1 MVNSLVYL
9 VNLVYYCAVK
19 FKVMAETN
27 TTTTPKTIIIRV
39 VLGLALLTAAY
50 FGYQKVHY
58 ELHHETTDNAQVE
71 ARLVPI
77 LPRVAGYI
85 KQLHVEDY
93 SVVKKDSLLAEIDDS
108 ELQLQLE
115 EMEADLA
122 QAETD
127 IDNARATLS
136 NTGASVVSAKSNFDV
151 SQTRLDKAQKDFER
165 DQNLFKD
172 GAITQKQFDDSKANL
187 ELATRQL
194 QATKND
200 VGVAQSRTGITESQ
214 LKKAQAQIAVKK
226 ARIEQQKLKLSYTK
240 IYATADGKIGRR
252 NIDAGQFV
260 QAGTP
265 LFTII
270 NDEQFWVVANFKETQ
285 LDHVKVGQEVEV
297 KLDAYKKQ
305 PLKGKIVSI
314 SEATGAKFS
323 LLPPDNATGNFVKVT
338 QRIPVK
344 IEIEDAA
351 KYKDLMHAGM
361 SVEVSIAY

>member
-1 MVNSLVYL
+1 MANQTTKTLVTRGILIVGLL
-9 VNLVYYCAVK
+9 V
-19 FKVMAETN
+19 
-27 TTTTPKTIIIRV
+27 
-39 VLGLALLTAAY
+39 AAF
-50 FGYQKVHY
+50 FGYKKVNY
-58 ELHHETTDNAQVE
+58 EMHHETTDNAQIE
-71 ARLVPI
+71 ARFVPI

-85 KQLHVEDY
+85 KTLYVEDY
-93 SVVKKDSLLAEIDDS
+93 ANVEKDSLLAEIDDS
-108 ELQLQLE
+108 ELALQLE

-127 IDNARATLS
+127 IENARANLN
-136 NTGASVVSAKSNFDV
+136 NTNVSVISAKANLEV
-151 SQTRLDKAQKDFER
+151 AQTRKDKAQHDFER
-165 DQNLFKD
+165 DQALFKD

-187 ELATRQL
+187 DV
-194 QATKND
+194 ATKQLEVSRNEVNVSQSR
-200 VGVAQSRTGITESQ
+200 VGVTEAG
-214 LKKAQAQIAVKK
+214 LKKALAQIAVKK

-270 NDEQFWVVANFKETQ
+270 NDKDFWVVANFKETQ
-285 LDHVKVGQEVEV
+285 LDRIKVGDEVEV
-297 KLDAYKKQ
+297 KIDAYKDQ
-305 PLKGKIVSI
+305 PLKGKIVSV

-344 IEIEDAA
+344 IEILDMD
-351 KYKDLMHAGM
+351 KYRSMLHAGM
-361 SVEVSIAY
+361 SAEVAVSY

>member
-1 MVNSLVYL
+1 MSNQTTKTLITRGVLVAGLL
-9 VNLVYYCAVK
+9 V
-19 FKVMAETN
+19 
-27 TTTTPKTIIIRV
+27 
-39 VLGLALLTAAY
+39 AAF
-50 FGYQKVHY
+50 FGYKKINY
-58 ELHHETTDNAQVE
+58 EMHHETTDNAQVE
-71 ARLVPI
+71 ARFVPI

-85 KQLHVEDY
+85 KTLYVEDY
-93 SVVKKDSLLAEIDDS
+93 ANVKKDSLLAEIDDS
-108 ELQLQLE
+108 ELALQLE

-127 IDNARATLS
+127 IDNARANLN
-136 NTGASVVSAKSNFDV
+136 NTSVSVISAKANLDV
-151 SQTRLDKAQKDFER
+151 AQTRKDKAQHDFER
-165 DQNLFKD
+165 DQALFKD
-172 GAITQKQFDDSKANL
+172 GAITQKQFDDSKSNL
-187 ELATRQL
+187 DVAAKQL
-194 QATKND
+194 EVSKNE
-200 VGVAQSRTGITESQ
+200 VNVAQSRINVTEAG

-270 NDEQFWVVANFKETQ
+270 NDKDFWVVANFKETQ
-285 LDHVKVGQEVEV
+285 LNRIKVGDEVEV
-297 KLDAYKKQ
+297 KIDAYKDQ
-305 PLKGKIVSI
+305 PLKGKIVSV

-344 IEIEDAA
+344 IEIQDMD
-351 KYKDLMHAGM
+351 KYRSMLYAGM
-361 SVEVSIAY
+361 SVEVAVAY